1 MPSPNI
7 LLITALLVSTI
18 PRSSADKSTYGD
30 FRRAPPPATPFFSF
44 ELNIAD
50 PDDQVPLES
59 FILSLSDPSFSSS
72 DAAARV
78 AEKLSHLKG
87 SLPIDFDA
95 MMRAIEA
102 NFAER
107 LDVIHEI
114 LHPPSPRADL
124 LMFTLSSDT
133 ALAVPFYATDNPAI
147 ALRRVSE
154 GQDPELLGTLHAKL
168 QVAVNDLL
176 PGKVCEALGHA
187 RGGPE
192 CRAIASASCKR
203 RKSTFPGYEL
213 VSETLLT
220 KEENLALLFRHA
232 RFAGPHAVCV
242 ETGTYMGDTTLELR
256 REEGICGGGVVTIEL
271 GEELAA
277 AARERFEKEGF
288 GDIR

>member
-1 MPSPNI
+1 MTPNKARC
-7 LLITALLVSTI
+7 TGS
-18 PRSSADKSTYGD
+18 RWSAT
-30 FRRAPPPATPFFSF
+30 RR
-44 ELNIAD
+44 
-50 PDDQVPLES
+50 
-59 FILSLSDPSFSSS
+59 
-72 DAAARV
+72 
-78 AEKLSHLKG
+78 
-87 SLPIDFDA
+87 
-95 MMRAIEA
+95 
-102 NFAER
+102 
-107 LDVIHEI
+107 
-114 LHPPSPRADL
+114 
-124 LMFTLSSDT
+124 
-133 ALAVPFYATDNPAI
+133 
-147 ALRRVSE
+147 
-154 GQDPELLGTLHAKL
+154 
-168 QVAVNDLL
+168 
-176 PGKVCEALGHA
+176 EALGHA